1 MCGALASFL
10 HTTRRV
16 IEPFRATTEFAIHRN
31 ANGDA
36 KGCIL
41 AASIEQNGNHA
52 PNFEWLAFKL
62 FDIVHCV
69 VTGFNIGRGHDKW
82 GPSVVQK
89 GIVTE
94 LIITSLKLHIHV
106 LWPKVD
112 GRSNGAQFVEVALV
126 PWLELW
132 QVVVQHI
139 NDTWQGQIE
148 QKFTQNTTVIW
159 KDPPIY
165 LTQELGQQPLFQL
178 RDSVY
183 IWETSVR
190 TCKKPIICGG
200 RVSAVGAEYLK
211 QFFGCLRRT
220 ISAPRHESKRRFL
233 FFHQRNHAWNSQNLL

>member
-10 HTTRRV
+10 HTTHRV
-16 IEPFRATTEFAIHRN
+16 IEPFRASTEFAIHRN

-41 AASIEQNGNHA
+41 AASVEQNGNHA
-52 PNFEWLAFKL
+52 PNFEWLAFK
-62 FDIVHCV
+62 FFHIVHCV

-94 LIITSLKLHIHV
+94 LVIPSLKLHIHV
-106 LWPKVD
+106 LWPKVY
-112 GRSNGAQFVEVALV
+112 GRSNGAQFVEVAFV

-148 QKFTQNTTVIW
+148 QNIKSRGF
-159 KDPPIY
+159 
-165 LTQELGQQPLFQL
+165 PLFCAVMAFEFCLELWTFLPACVKLLLHSGSQVVRL
-178 RDSVY
+178 HVQWASTVLVTLTVSRLDSFYNFV
-183 IWETSVR
+183 
-190 TCKKPIICGG
+190 KD
-200 RVSAVGAEYLK
+200 
-211 QFFGCLRRT
+211 F
-220 ISAPRHESKRRFL
+220 
-233 FFHQRNHAWNSQNLL
+233 